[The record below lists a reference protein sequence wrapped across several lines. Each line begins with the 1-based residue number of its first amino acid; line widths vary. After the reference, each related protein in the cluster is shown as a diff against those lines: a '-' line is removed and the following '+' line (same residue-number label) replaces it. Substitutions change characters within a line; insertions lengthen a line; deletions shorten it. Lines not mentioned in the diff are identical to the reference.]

1 MALTDVDKVR
11 ILIGLTE
18 QSPFYEI
25 LTDEEVE
32 WFLEL
37 ADGDIIAASIEAG
50 YAVVRFLSQINTKE
64 KFGEVEA
71 WNEVSKQYREAFLIW
86 ADDKKTLMLL
96 PKGVMPYAAGVSKA
110 DLNASMADCDNPNVT
125 NWLYMNAVE
134 VPCCVVI

>member
-1 MALTDVDKVR
+1 MALTETDKVR

-37 ADGDIIAASIEAG
+37 ADDDVIIASIEAG
-50 YAVVRFLSQINTKE
+50 YAVCRYLSQINTKE

-71 WNEVSKQYREAFLIW
+71 WNEVSKQYRSSFEIW
-86 ADDKKTLMLL
+86 AEDKRKLILL
-96 PKGVMPYAAGVSKA
+96 PKGVMPYAAGISKA

-134 VPCCVVI
+134 VPYYVVI